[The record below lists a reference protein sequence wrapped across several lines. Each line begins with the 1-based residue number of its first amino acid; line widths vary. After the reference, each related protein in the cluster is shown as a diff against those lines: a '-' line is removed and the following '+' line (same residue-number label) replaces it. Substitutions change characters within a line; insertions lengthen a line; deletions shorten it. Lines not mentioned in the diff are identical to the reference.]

1 MQNIDSLGLQFRLQ
15 EIRMTLLIQSTELW
29 GRIVDGGAIPNVAQ
43 KVKDV
48 DIPSQILGDGAFPLR
63 T

>member
-1 MQNIDSLGLQFRLQ
+1 
-15 EIRMTLLIQSTELW
+15 MTLLIQSTELW
-29 GRIVDGGAIPNVAQ
+29 GRIVDGGAIPNVVQ